1 MGCKSEGRAATCE
14 VCAPVLQQIK
24 YLRKQIQQAQSSKSK
39 NKSNDSSLQASIP
52 SAYIDPKTVPDLSK
66 SSKSSPSPN
75 ADDGQE
81 EELTEVQKKNKKAIR
96 QQQYR
101 LILLWHAS
109 KCTLGAACKTQ
120 FCSEM
125 VPLWKHMKKCRSKS
139 CTVPHC
145 LSSRCVLN
153 HYRICKQEDRTSTC
167 EVCAPVLQQIKWQQK
182 NRDQQQSESDPLGN
196 GNDPLL
202 QDSNDACIRADTPS
216 EPVANNATD

>member
-96 QQQYR
+96 QQQHR
-101 LILLWHAS
+101 LILLRHAS

-145 LSSRCVLN
+145 LSSRCMLN
-153 HYRICKQEDRTSTC
+153 HYRMCKSEGRAATC

-182 NRDQQQSESDPLGN
+182 NRDQQQCLGFHLTRLN
-196 GNDPLL
+196 ITKH
-202 QDSNDACIRADTPS
+202 ACRMRC
-216 EPVANNATD
+216 